1 MAHITLTG
9 NLGSTPELKQSK
21 NGTAYAKFSL
31 AWNEYIKDSSGQGG
45 QGPTVWIQ
53 VTAFGR
59 IAQNVCESL
68 AKGMRVD
75 VSGDLKPESWASDRG
90 EETVLTLSANKVSP
104 ALDFQVVQV
113 AKAQNNNSQGG
124 YSQGGQYGGNQR
136 GGQQGSQGGGNWG
149 GSSTGG
155 FGAGSGG
162 AGVNNDEPPF

>member
-21 NGTAYAKFSL
+21 NGNPYAKFSL

-45 QGPTVWIQ
+45 QGPTVWVQ

-113 AKAQNNNSQGG
+113 AKAQNNSQGG
-124 YSQGGQYGGNQR
+124 YSSGSQYGNNQR
-136 GGQQGSQGGGNWG
+136 GGQQGNQGGHWNG

-155 FGAGSGG
+155 FGADGGG
-162 AGVNNDEPPF
+162 AGAPNDEPPF